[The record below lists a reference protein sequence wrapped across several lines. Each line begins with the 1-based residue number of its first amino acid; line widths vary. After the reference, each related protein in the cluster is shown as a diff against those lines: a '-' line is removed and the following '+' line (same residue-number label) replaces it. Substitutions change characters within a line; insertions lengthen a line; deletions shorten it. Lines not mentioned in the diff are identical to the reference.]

1 MTGLTNE
8 QVQQRIEEGKINVNE
23 NPNTRSYKQIVRE
36 NVLTFFNFLNLAL
49 MIMVLLVGSY
59 KNSMF
64 MGNYCDQYGDRNH
77 PGSACEK
84 DAG

>member
-36 NVLTFFNFLNLAL
+36 NVLTVFQLSESGSDDYGIAGWFL
-49 MIMVLLVGSY
+49 
-59 KNSMF
+59 
-64 MGNYCDQYGDRNH
+64 
-77 PGSACEK
+77 
-84 DAG
+84 